1 VKRIVASFLAPS
13 IVGCACA
20 FACAACGDALGL
32 HDLSQTRPG
41 EPTVGNGG
49 EDADVQDGAAWV
61 DAGPAEASAPA
72 VDPSPSPASAPAVDP
87 AGASQSGA
95 MAVVEVDDASAAAPQ
110 PGSDTPTAN
119 PPSIDAVGTSPAPAK
134 DPAKDAGACPC
145 VSGCTVHSNG
155 LGQTYED
162 CAPAGTYNQT
172 EAQEACSAFAGNSA
186 SCTIQSCSSGGGGG
200 PGRAGLEQAVC
211 STGAKTCSCWT
222 FSGENAG
229 LVQSTNSNK
238 CDPCG
243 GRPGWK

>member
-1 VKRIVASFLAPS
+1 VKRIVASFLACS

-49 EDADVQDGAAWV
+49 EDADVQDGAAWG
-61 DAGPAEASAPA
+61 DAAVASAPA
-72 VDPSPSPASAPAVDP
+72 LDPSPASAPAVDP
-87 AGASQSGA
+87 AAASQSGA
-95 MAVVEVDDASAAAPQ
+95 MAVEVDDASPAAPQ

-119 PPSIDAVGTSPAPAK
+119 PPSIDAVGTSPTPAK

-145 VSGCTVHSNG
+145 ASGCTVHSNG

-162 CAPAGTYNQT
+162 CAPAGTYNQR

-200 PGRAGLEQAVC
+200 PGKASLDPTLEQAVC
-211 STGAKTCSCWT
+211 STGATTCSCWT

-229 LVQSTNSNK
+229 LVQSTKSNK

-243 GRPGWK
+243 RGRPGWN